1 MKRFVLYAPG
11 MVQPEQEI
19 WQQAGFDINSEGTE
33 AFSASQGAGIDAV
46 WVVNSSSLAPVS
58 EEQAGWQ
65 KIYQL
70 RPKLFILQTEKNG
83 MLPDC
88 WRESYAL
95 NEYGTGRNHWV
106 VGTKIEAPLPDDM
119 GALLSEKNTAA
130 LAEFFYYY
138 LLRDVFRETADWC
151 GHMSSVVG
159 RM

>member
-11 MVQPEQEI
+11 MAQPEQEL
-19 WQQAGFDINSEGTE
+19 WRQAGFDIIPDGTE
-33 AFSASQGAGIDAV
+33 AFSAGAGPDAV
-46 WVVNSSSLAPVS
+46 WGGYCSSVATAS

-65 KIYQL
+65 STNQF
-70 RPKLFILQTEKNG
+70 RPKVFILQTENPAI
-83 MLPDC
+83 LPDC
-88 WRESYAL
+88 RGEGYAL
-95 NEYGTGRNHWV
+95 NEYGTGWNHWV

>member
-1 MKRFVLYAPG
+1 MKRFVLYAPE
-11 MVQPEQEI
+11 MAQPEQKI
-19 WQQAGFDINSEGTE
+19 WQQAGFDIIPEGPE
-33 AFSASQGAGIDAV
+33 AFSASPGAGPDAV
-46 WVVNSSSLAPVS
+46 WGGYCSSVATAS

-65 KIYQL
+65 SINRF
-70 RPKLFILQTEKNG
+70 RPKVFILQLKKTG

-106 VGTKIEAPLPDDM
+106 VGTKIEAPLPDDI
-119 GALLSEKNTAA
+119 GALLCEKNTAA

>member
-11 MVQPEQEI
+11 MAHLEQEL
-19 WQQAGFDINSEGTE
+19 WRQAGFDIIPDGTE
-33 AFSASQGAGIDAV
+33 AFSAGAGPDAV
-46 WVVNSSSLAPVS
+46 WGGYCSSVATAS

-65 KIYQL
+65 STNQF
-70 RPKLFILQTEKNG
+70 RPKVFILQTEEIG
-83 MLPDC
+83 MQPDC
-88 WRESYAL
+88 RVEGYAL

-106 VGTKIEAPLPDDM
+106 VGTKIEAPMPDDM
-119 GALLSEKNTAA
+119 GALLSEKNAAA